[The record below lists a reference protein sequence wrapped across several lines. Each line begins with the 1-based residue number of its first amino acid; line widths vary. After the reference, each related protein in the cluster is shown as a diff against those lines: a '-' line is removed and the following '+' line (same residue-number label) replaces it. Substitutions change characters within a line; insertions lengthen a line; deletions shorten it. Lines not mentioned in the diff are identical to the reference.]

1 MSESEILNAVADAIM
16 QEVNGGNS
24 LSSSFQGRSGLLTQ
38 SMEHQLGEEAIID
51 KINQIFDEVAMERN
65 EFEESYNGLSTSKP
79 KNANDPLGISTSIQ
93 VNENSL
99 VLPRSAQK
107 GGKSNLDDNMQAP

>member
-1 MSESEILNAVADAIM
+1 
-16 QEVNGGNS
+16 
-24 LSSSFQGRSGLLTQ
+24 
-38 SMEHQLGEEAIID
+38 MEHQLGEEAIID

-107 GGKSNLDDNMQAP
+107 GGKSNLDDNM

>member
-1 MSESEILNAVADAIM
+1 MGQDQLNLLTDWVNKYLRRAFTVRSDEKEPTEIL
-16 QEVNGGNS
+16 S
-24 LSSSFQGRSGLLTQ
+24 LHKDHLYH
-38 SMEHQLGEEAIID
+38 M
-51 KINQIFDEVAMERN
+51 RN

-99 VLPRSAQK
+99 ALTRSAHK
-107 GGKSNLDDNMQAP
+107 AGKTTNLDDNM